1 MIRDK
6 DLELESLRDKNTTL
20 VQIVE
25 ENEKERKAAAAVA
38 VEADAKQSSS
48 SSGGHLAKAT
58 VDNSNEIVV
67 LKDKIRELESKLL
80 ARDDQLVSNDASLS
94 DNKLE
99 VLLNFA

>member
-1 MIRDK
+1 M
-6 DLELESLRDKNTTL
+6 EQEH
-20 VQIVE
+20 
-25 ENEKERKAAAAVA
+25 EKERKVA

-48 SSGGHLAKAT
+48 SSGGGGGHLAKAT

-80 ARDDQLVSNDASLS
+80 ARDDQQLVSNDASSLS

-99 VLLNFA
+99 VLLLNFA

>member
-25 ENEKERKAAAAVA
+25 ENEKERKAAVA